1 MYKGDA
7 IMIFNPKSF
16 GAKAD
21 GSHDDTN
28 AIQQAIDKAFFS
40 GGGRIVL
47 KNGVFLS
54 GTIYLKSNISLE
66 IDASACLL
74 ASPDINS
81 YGSDTHHNR
90 YRNEP
95 ELDRCFIFAENADNI
110 ELCGNGIINGNA
122 EFFPNSNNIYRPMMI
137 RFLNCRNIRLH
148 DLRLYNSAAW
158 TTAFLDSERI
168 FISNIDIKN
177 SKNYNGD
184 GLDFDGC
191 SHIFVSGCSIQG
203 TDDNL
208 CLQSSSLPVND
219 VHISNCSF
227 SSVCAAIRI
236 GLKSIGSISDV
247 HISHCSMKNVWRE
260 GIKIEC
266 SEGGNISDIN
276 IQDITMND
284 VSRPIFIL
292 LNNRFEPDDL
302 GSSLELDHIPE
313 IGTMSDIII
322 SDIIASDSDEMR
334 NTHYRFDD
342 DVMGSPKFAGIR
354 IDAEKNHPIRNL
366 TLRNISYKFIGG
378 VKLSDIPNEYP
389 EVIDKLI
396 DCDILSSENYYPD
409 WSRASFMDIHN
420 IIGLNVRNIQCFA
433 IYPDE
438 RRGIITENV
447 QFSDNSDNL

>member
-1 MYKGDA
+1 MYKGDG

-54 GTIYLKSNISLE
+54 GTIYLKSNIALE

-158 TTAFLDSERI
+158 TTVNVFL
-168 FISNIDIKN
+168 
-177 SKNYNGD
+177 
-184 GLDFDGC
+184 
-191 SHIFVSGCSIQG
+191 
-203 TDDNL
+203 
-208 CLQSSSLPVND
+208 
-219 VHISNCSF
+219 
-227 SSVCAAIRI
+227 
-236 GLKSIGSISDV
+236 
-247 HISHCSMKNVWRE
+247 
-260 GIKIEC
+260 
-266 SEGGNISDIN
+266 
-276 IQDITMND
+276 
-284 VSRPIFIL
+284 
-292 LNNRFEPDDL
+292 
-302 GSSLELDHIPE
+302 
-313 IGTMSDIII
+313 
-322 SDIIASDSDEMR
+322 
-334 NTHYRFDD
+334 
-342 DVMGSPKFAGIR
+342 
-354 IDAEKNHPIRNL
+354 
-366 TLRNISYKFIGG
+366 
-378 VKLSDIPNEYP
+378 
-389 EVIDKLI
+389 
-396 DCDILSSENYYPD
+396 
-409 WSRASFMDIHN
+409 
-420 IIGLNVRNIQCFA
+420 
-433 IYPDE
+433 
-438 RRGIITENV
+438 
-447 QFSDNSDNL
+447 